1 MPINA
6 GPEFAKAN
14 EEYLKASTAEEKLKA
29 LKLMLS
35 TAPKHKGAEKL
46 RNQLKQRYSILKKE
60 LEKEK
65 KAAKRKKALAI
76 KKEGAATIVFIGVLD
91 SGKSNL
97 FAKLTNS
104 KYEGENNY
112 KIKMRML
119 PYENVWLQGI
129 DMPAFHA
136 NFSNSSVA
144 GQVFSLVRN
153 ADVLVIIANDEE
165 QLQFLQSVLE
175 KAKIKIGPK
184 RAQTFEKTEL
194 PAIVTMS
201 DAEDLTMLKEEIWA
215 KTGKIRI
222 QTRTS
227 GKVAEKPV
235 VLKEGATVKDLA
247 ETIHKD
253 FVRNFKYAKIW
264 GSSAKFPGQAVGFEH
279 KLKDKDIVE
288 VFTK

>member
-14 EEYLKASTAEEKLKA
+14 GEYLKASTAEEKLKA

-46 RNQLKQRYSILKKE
+46 RNQLKQRYSALKKE
-60 LEKEK
+60 IEKEK

-76 KKEGAATIVFIGVLD
+76 KKEGAATIVFVGVLD
-91 SGKSNL
+91 SGKSSL
-97 FAKLTNS
+97 FAKLTDS
-104 KYEGENNY
+104 KYESENNY
-112 KIKMRML
+112 EIKMRML
-119 PYENVWLQGI
+119 PYENVWLQSI
-129 DMPAFHA
+129 DMPTFHA

-144 GQVFSLVRN
+144 GQVFSLIRN
-153 ADVLVIIANDEE
+153 ADVLIIIANDEE

-184 RAQTFEKTEL
+184 KVQTFEATAI
-194 PAIVTMS
+194 PAVVTTS
-201 DAEDLTMLKEEIWA
+201 NIEDLTTLKEEIWA

-222 QTRTS
+222 QTKTA
-227 GKVAEKPV
+227 GKIAPKPV
-235 VLKEGATVKDLA
+235 VLKQGATVKDLA
-247 ETIHKD
+247 ENIHKD
-253 FVRNFKYAKIW
+253 FIRNFKYAKIW
-264 GSSAKFPGQAVGFEH
+264 GSSAKFPGQTAGMEH

-288 VFTK
+288 IFTK

>member
-46 RNQLKQRYSILKKE
+46 RNQLKQRYSALKKE
-60 LEKEK
+60 IEKEK

-76 KKEGAATIVFIGVLD
+76 KKEGAATIVFVGVLD

-112 KIKMRML
+112 EIKMKMI
-119 PYENVWLQGI
+119 PFQNIWLQGL
-129 DMPAFHA
+129 DLPAFHA
-136 NFSNSSVA
+136 KFSNSSMA
-144 GQVFSLVRN
+144 GQVFGLIRN
-153 ADVLVIIANDEE
+153 SDVIIIIANDEE
-165 QLQFLQSVLE
+165 QLQFLQSVLD
-175 KAKIKIGPK
+175 KAKIKIGSK
-184 RAQTFEKTEL
+184 KVQTFEKTEL

-235 VLKEGATVKDLA
+235 VLKQGATVRDLA

-279 KLKDKDIVE
+279 KLKDKDVVE